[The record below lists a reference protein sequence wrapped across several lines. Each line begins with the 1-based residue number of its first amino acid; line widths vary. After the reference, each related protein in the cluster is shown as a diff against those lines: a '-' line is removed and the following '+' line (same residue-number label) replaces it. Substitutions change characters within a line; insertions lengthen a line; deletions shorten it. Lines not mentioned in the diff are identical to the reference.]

1 MIIPTI
7 AYIINKKIRIGK
19 IYFLIITISYVLINF
34 INVDKFIAQKNID
47 RFMKIIESN
56 PPTNYIEAID
66 VDYLWELSNDAIPEI
81 ARLLEI
87 DFDKLGKDYK
97 MLENRIRYYFSTRKN
112 ELEQKEKNIWEYNIS
127 FENAKTIVKEY
138 E

>member
-1 MIIPTI
+1 
-7 AYIINKKIRIGK
+7 
-19 IYFLIITISYVLINF
+19 
-34 INVDKFIAQKNID
+34 
-47 RFMKIIESN
+47 MKIIESN
-56 PPTNYIEAID
+56 PPTNYTEAID

-97 MLENRIRYYFSTRKN
+97 ILENRIRYYFSTRKN